1 MPIGYSNLLSQ
12 LLQVSSDSLASF
24 SIMPI
29 AHTYLADFYDYQA
42 TIVAGTLAERC
53 QMRTYLMYSML
64 LTGFG
69 KYASSCF
76 KLNHKMWILF
86 VVFLTYVEY

>member
-24 SIMPI
+24 SIMLSI
-29 AHTYLADFYDYQA
+29 YLTDFYDYQA

-69 KYASSCF
+69 K
-76 KLNHKMWILF
+76 
-86 VVFLTYVEY
+86 

>member
-29 AHTYLADFYDYQA
+29 YILPTF
-42 TIVAGTLAERC
+42 TITKLP
-53 QMRTYLMYSML
+53 L
-64 LTGFG
+64 LLELLQ
-69 KYASSCF
+69 KDV
-76 KLNHKMWILF
+76 K
-86 VVFLTYVEY
+86 